1 VLALEADATCH
12 LLFIVRVV
20 HVPRTE
26 PEQRCARVDVL
37 PVVVGIR
44 HVERALVIPSVAVAV
59 PDQGGL
65 PVVVEV
71 GAGACQCGVP
81 GKADS
86 K

>member
-1 VLALEADATCH
+1 VQALDADATRN

-26 PEQRCARVDVL
+26 PEQRCSRVDVL

-44 HVERALVIPSVAVAV
+44 HMERALVIPGVTVAV

-65 PVVVEV
+65 PVVMEV
-71 GAGACQCGVP
+71 GAGTCQVVSQ
-81 GKADS
+81 GKAES